1 MQTWRLPS
9 FSPMPLTCLHLPALC
24 CACAQVAGTSGKVKL
39 DGGSDDEGVACAEY
53 GTAIQEALG
62 RERNA
67 EVLSKLYVARSDV
80 QYVVRNTALHIWKTI
95 VVNTPRTLQEIL
107 PALMAEVIS
116 ALADPGGWAALAA
129 AARVLL
135 LSAADELVCTCG
147 SLKQLLRWCW
157 HVMANLSFDCSS
169 GCKLMQL
176 LPLSL
181 MPAATCPVRGVNVC
195 TCVQGAVVF

>member
-1 MQTWRLPS
+1 L
-9 FSPMPLTCLHLPALC
+9 L
-24 CACAQVAGTSGKVKL
+24 AQVAGTSGKVKL

-67 EVLSKLYVARSDV
+67 EVLSKLYIARSDV

-116 ALADPGGWAALAA
+116 ALADPGG
-129 AARVLL
+129 R
-135 LSAADELVCTCG
+135 T
-147 SLKQLLRWCW
+147 
-157 HVMANLSFDCSS
+157 SS
-169 GCKLMQL
+169 CMREKRAQ
-176 LPLSL
+176 
-181 MPAATCPVRGVNVC
+181 
-195 TCVQGAVVF
+195 

>member
-1 MQTWRLPS
+1 LRAPCLAPASLPH
-9 FSPMPLTCLHLPALC
+9 PT
-24 CACAQVAGTSGKVKL
+24 QVAGTSGKVKL

-116 ALADPGGWAALAA
+116 ALADPGGQGGRLYFAVGSVLAGVSVSNSPPA
-129 AARVLL
+129 YTM
-135 LSAADELVCTCG
+135 VC
-147 SLKQLLRWCW
+147 
-157 HVMANLSFDCSS
+157 
-169 GCKLMQL
+169 
-176 LPLSL
+176 
-181 MPAATCPVRGVNVC
+181 
-195 TCVQGAVVF
+195 

>member
-1 MQTWRLPS
+1 V
-9 FSPMPLTCLHLPALC
+9 
-24 CACAQVAGTSGKVKL
+24 QVAGTSGKVKL

-67 EVLSKLYVARSDV
+67 EVLSKLYVARSDM

-116 ALADPGGWAALAA
+116 ALADPGGRVRSPVCASRVTGRVCALVPTALHS
-129 AARVLL
+129 RVWLWWQRAL
-135 LSAADELVCTCG
+135 KCGFPCRQAGAWCLPEGAQYADATSSLFPLPSSLG
-147 SLKQLLRWCW
+147 SIM
-157 HVMANLSFDCSS
+157 V
-169 GCKLMQL
+169 
-176 LPLSL
+176 
-181 MPAATCPVRGVNVC
+181 
-195 TCVQGAVVF
+195 